1 MRFITINNRAHAKL
15 KLIWYDILG
24 DSTVGTDHEFEKM
37 KCARIITECY
47 LYDMFESEGSE
58 YVRTFAS
65 YQIEEEMGYGD
76 RNVYPMEVFTIDSQ
90 RSIRNALKLM
100 KRRSY

>member
-15 KLIWYDILG
+15 KLIWHDILG

-47 LYDMFESEGSE
+47 LYDIFESDGSE

-76 RNVYPMEVFTIDSQ
+76 RNVYPMEVFTKDSQ
-90 RSIRNALKLM
+90 RTIINALKLM
-100 KRRSY
+100 KRRSS